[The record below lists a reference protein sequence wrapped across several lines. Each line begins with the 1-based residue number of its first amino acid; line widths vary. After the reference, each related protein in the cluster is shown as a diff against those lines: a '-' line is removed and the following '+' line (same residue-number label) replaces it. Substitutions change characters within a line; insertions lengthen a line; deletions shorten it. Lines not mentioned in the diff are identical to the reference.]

1 MYTLEVTMKGDCNDS
16 QEDPFEQKNPETRF
30 SQDSHASHL
39 SNAPR
44 ESLAARERKA

>member
-16 QEDPFEQKNPETRF
+16 QEDPFEQKNSEIRF

-39 SNAPR
+39 SNASR
-44 ESLAARERKA
+44 ESLTA